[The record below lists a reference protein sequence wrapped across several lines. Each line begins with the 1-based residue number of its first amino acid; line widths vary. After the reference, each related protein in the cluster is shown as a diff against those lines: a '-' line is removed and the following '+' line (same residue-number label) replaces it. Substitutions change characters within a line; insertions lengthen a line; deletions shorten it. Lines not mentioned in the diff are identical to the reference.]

1 MSEEKTENEVKNK
14 KADTTKKGGCLK
26 GCLTIFILLAILGG
40 LISACFGGEDKD
52 SSKQATNVSE
62 EANKGNKE
70 KTKEVTAETSKES
83 KTSDDKL
90 AKQKDYFIKNTQ
102 PAIEEWTK
110 SYDQLWD
117 KYWKPTFEAIGNGS
131 TDVYTAYDNM
141 KTLKFGYRE
150 LTLKDSIPVEELSK
164 QQKKDLKDAMN
175 QLTYAA
181 ASRQMAAEKAM
192 KMFDESNFSPSQMD
206 KIKSDITASD
216 SQLLQG
222 VVVITKIKQEL
233 GLIEEVKK

>member
-1 MSEEKTENEVKNK
+1 MSEENAVKNK
-14 KADTTKKGGCLK
+14 SAEPTKKGGCLK
-26 GCLTIFILLAILGG
+26 GCLTLFILLAILGG

-52 SSKQATNVSE
+52 SSKQATNISE
-62 EANKGNKE
+62 EADKGSKE
-70 KTKEVTAETSKES
+70 KTKEVTAETTKEAKS
-83 KTSDDKL
+83 SDDKL

-102 PAIEEWTK
+102 PAIDEWTK
-110 SYDQLWD
+110 SYDQLWNT
-117 KYWKPTFEAIGNGS
+117 YWKPTFEAIGNGS
-131 TDVYTAYDNM
+131 KDVYTAYDNM
-141 KTLKFGYRE
+141 KALKAGYIE
-150 LTLKDSIPVEELSK
+150 LTLENSVPVEGLSK
-164 QQKKDLKDAMN
+164 EQRKEVKDAMD

-222 VVVITKIKQEL
+222 IVGITTIKQEL
-233 GLIEEVKK
+233 GLIEEAKK